1 MSKERLDK
9 QQKHV
14 RSVLK
19 SVWTVSIIKLLVFI
33 AILYDRGIY
42 ELKSI
47 KAFYFFLIINFFLNK
62 T

>member
-47 KAFYFFLIINFFLNK
+47 KAFYFFLIINFF
-62 T
+62 

>member
-19 SVWTVSIIKLLVFI
+19 SVWTVSIFKLLVFI

-47 KAFYFFLIINFFLNK
+47 KAFYFF
-62 T
+62 